1 MVGVY
6 PRKTPGSAHSVNDIK
21 DVEATSKKI
30 NNKSEE
36 WNGNSLVFIYIFA
49 SRDQSPATSNVG
61 LLTEI

>member
-36 WNGNSLVFIYIFA
+36 
-49 SRDQSPATSNVG
+49 
-61 LLTEI
+61 